1 MLGLFLSLS
10 LACTNLGLGNR
21 FVYLYANS
29 SHHLKRLC
37 NRLLCNHSSQWLHF
51 QAQGNSDF
59 SHAET
64 RGELEGGGGGF
75 ANLKGKR
82 FHFRT
87 TPTTGGDDDDDGDDD
102 NDDDAELRAAVHT
115 TAWK

>member
-1 MLGLFLSLS
+1 M
-10 LACTNLGLGNR
+10 GNH
-21 FVYLYANS
+21 N
-29 SHHLKRLC
+29 
-37 NRLLCNHSSQWLHF
+37 SQWLHF
-51 QAQGNSDF
+51 QTQGSSDF

-64 RGELEGGGGGF
+64 RGEFGGSF

-87 TPTTGGDDDDDGDDD
+87 TPTTGGDDDGDDD